1 MGCLLSIKVVSRP
14 GGASI
19 IRPLL
24 PQKRRWHYKYE
35 SGTTVR
41 CSLRFFLGKLKAAK
55 KNKHEPHIIMP
66 IEVFLKKK

>member
-1 MGCLLSIKVVSRP
+1 MGCLLSIQVVSRP

-19 IRPLL
+19 NRPLL
-24 PQKRRWHYKYE
+24 PQKRRWYYKYE

-66 IEVFLKKK
+66 IEVFLKKQ

>member
-1 MGCLLSIKVVSRP
+1 MGCLLSIQVVSRP

-19 IRPLL
+19 NRPLL
-24 PQKRRWHYKYE
+24 PQKRQWHYE

-66 IEVFLKKK
+66 IEVFLKKQ